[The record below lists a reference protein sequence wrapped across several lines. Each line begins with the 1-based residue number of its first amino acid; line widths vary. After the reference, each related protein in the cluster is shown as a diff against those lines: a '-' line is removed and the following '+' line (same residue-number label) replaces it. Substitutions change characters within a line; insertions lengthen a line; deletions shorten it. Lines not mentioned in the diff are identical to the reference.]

1 VTVAAQSVEEALA
14 AVAEAGARG
23 VSCRRSS
30 GCGHAHLDLR
40 RLRAVRF
47 YQPGDLTVG
56 CDAGMTAA
64 ELNRVLAREGQFV
77 PLDVADAERT
87 TLGAILAQHLSGPL
101 RPRFGTVRDFTIGM
115 EMIAMTE
122 EGPRLVHSGGR
133 VVKNVAGY
141 DWMKLAIGARGGF
154 GIITGVNFKVFPL
167 PKGELVATFSGLSG
181 ERELALRR
189 RILHSPLRPLAVEV
203 EAGSRV
209 QVRCAGSEWVLE
221 RCRTELQAMAEGGVE
236 VSFDAGIQLAAR
248 RGVVRA
254 GVAGDAVARD
264 LQRKLKAELDPLN
277 RFHGDDCE

>member
-1 VTVAAQSVEEALA
+1 MRAL
-14 AVAEAGARG
+14 
-23 VSCRRSS
+23 
-30 GCGHAHLDLR
+30 
-40 RLRAVRF
+40 RF

-87 TLGAILAQHLSGPL
+87 TLGAILAQHLSGPP

-122 EGPRLVHSGGR
+122 AGPRLVHSGGR

-167 PKGELVATFSGLSG
+167 PKGELVATFSGVSG
-181 ERELALRR
+181 DELGR
-189 RILHSPLRPLAVEV
+189 RILHSPLRPLAIEV
-203 EAGSRV
+203 EAGGEGRV
-209 QVRCAGSEWVLE
+209 QVRCAGSERVLD
-221 RCRTELQAMAEGGVE
+221 RCRAELQAMAAGGAS
-236 VSFDAGIQLAAR
+236 VSFDAGIKFAVQHDQARTGGAMDAATR
-248 RGVVRA
+248 E
-254 GVAGDAVARD
+254 
-264 LQRKLKAELDPLN
+264 LQQKLKTELDPLN
-277 RFHGDDCE
+277 RFHGGDCE